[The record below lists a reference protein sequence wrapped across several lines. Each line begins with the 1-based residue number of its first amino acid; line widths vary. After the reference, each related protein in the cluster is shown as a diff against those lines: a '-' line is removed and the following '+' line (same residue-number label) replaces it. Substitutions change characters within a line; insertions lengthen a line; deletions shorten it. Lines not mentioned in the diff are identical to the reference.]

1 MNITDKTYLKSR
13 NKIEYKLLS
22 YITKTL
28 NLNPKDFKIKK
39 AKRKDKPSML
49 MSSIPI
55 ITNVYKFLKNNYN
68 LPELTISTSYY
79 SDTKKLLRRSHTEY
93 NVLHLQINNTVQDPQ
108 DILTLLR
115 IKNSI

>member
-1 MNITDKTYLKSR
+1 MNTTDKTYLKAR
-13 NKIEYKLLS
+13 TKAEYKILT

-39 AKRKDKPSML
+39 AKRKDKPSIL
-49 MSSIPI
+49 ISSEPI
-55 ITNVYKFLKNNYN
+55 ITGTYKFLKNNYN
-68 LPELTISTSYY
+68 LPELIISTSYY
-79 SDTKKLLRRSHTEY
+79 SDTKKLLRRSNTEY
-93 NVLHLQINNTVQDPQ
+93 NVLHLQVNNTVQDPQ

>member
-1 MNITDKTYLKSR
+1 MNTTDKTYLKSR
-13 NKIEYKLLS
+13 TKIEYKLLS
-22 YITKTL
+22 HITKTL

-49 MSSIPI
+49 ISSNSI
-55 ITNVYKFLKNNYN
+55 ITNTYKFLKNNYN

-79 SDTKKLLRRSHTEY
+79 SDKNKMRRSYTEY
-93 NVLHLQINNTVQDPQ
+93 NVLHLQITVQDPQ

>member
-1 MNITDKTYLKSR
+1 MNTTDKTYLKAR
-13 NKIEYKLLS
+13 TKAEYKILT

-49 MSSIPI
+49 MSSEPI
-55 ITNVYKFLKNNYN
+55 ITGTYKFLKNNYN

-79 SDTKKLLRRSHTEY
+79 SNTNRFRRSHTEY

>member
-1 MNITDKTYLKSR
+1 MNTTDKTYLKAR
-13 NKIEYKLLS
+13 TKAEYKILT

-39 AKRKDKPSML
+39 AKRKDKPSFL
-49 MSSIPI
+49 LSSEPI
-55 ITNVYKFLKNNYN
+55 ITGTYKFLKNNYN
-68 LPELTISTSYY
+68 LPELSISTSHY
-79 SDTKKLLRRSHTEY
+79 SDTDKLLRRSHSVY
-93 NVLHLQINNTVQDPQ
+93 HILYLKINNTVQDPQ